1 MTILAIAV
9 AALGAIAAFNRT
21 PDAPSTAE
29 TSVTKIRRSTSVVL
43 AIAEAIWTVLDALVF
58 VTGRRVQSVAVGGR
72 SVQPRFGQTAS
83 DAGD

>member
-21 PDAPSTAE
+21 PEAPAT
-29 TSVTKIRRSTSVVL
+29 TPGSVEKIRRSTSVVL

-72 SVQPRFGQTAS
+72 VQPRFGQTAS
-83 DAGD
+83 DASD